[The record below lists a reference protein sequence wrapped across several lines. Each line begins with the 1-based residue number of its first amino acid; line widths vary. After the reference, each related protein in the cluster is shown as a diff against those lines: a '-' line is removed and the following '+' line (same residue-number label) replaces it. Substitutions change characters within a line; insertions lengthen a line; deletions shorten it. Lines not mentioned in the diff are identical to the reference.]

1 MPTAARHVAVIV
13 WLALLGSVPEA
24 GRVVQAAEPAEA
36 TLRGRVEVRR
46 PRPAPERRPGV
57 SDFGAGPQRDT
68 TDRRRSV
75 VYLESAPRGAFDDRE
90 PVAAQ
95 LDQRRETFVPSVLAI
110 MAGTIVDFPNND
122 ATYHNVFSLS
132 RAKRFDLGR
141 YAQGKSKSVRF
152 DRPGIVRVFCDIHS
166 HMSAYVLVFSHPYF
180 ATTDADG
187 RYRIEH
193 VPTGTYTVLAW
204 HDGQVRDS
212 RQVTIPAAGAA
223 ELDFSLP

>member
-1 MPTAARHVAVIV
+1 MLRRSRYATFLFVLLIGGTPAVLPCAHAAAT
-13 WLALLGSVPEA
+13 PE
-24 GRVVQAAEPAEA
+24 G
-36 TLRGRVEVRR
+36 TLRGRVDVRR
-46 PRPAPERRPGV
+46 PKPAAERRPGV
-57 SDFGAGPQRDT
+57 SDFGTGPSREAP
-68 TDRRRSV
+68 DRRRAV
-75 VYLESAPRGAFDDRE
+75 VYFESAPRGAFDDRE
-90 PVAAQ
+90 PVPTL

-187 RYRIEH
+187 RYRIDH
-193 VPTGTYTVLAW
+193 VPAGTYTVMAW
-204 HDGQVRDS
+204 HDGQVRET
-212 RQVTIPAAGAA
+212 RPVTIPAGGTAD
-223 ELDFSLP
+223 LDFSLP